1 MLAITAPAC
10 DGGLGTVTES
20 IVRLM
25 QRAPGL
31 TFALDLQIEQ
41 FSQVVAQSRN
51 ERGILPARA
60 VMGAAEAVHAAV
72 GPTLHL
78 HLALKLFQS
87 FERDFERMPV
97 EPAGLSV
104 VVRGA
109 GWQIAHCYGKP
120 FKQPFSQR
128 PRPQVRR
135 EPVENLF
142 LDCARLQ
149 HCHDALIVGGS
160 PTLKAHPQEPPS

>member
-41 FSQVVAQSRN
+41 LAQVVAQSRD
-51 ERGILPARA
+51 EGGILPAGA

-72 GPTLHL
+72 WPPLHL
-78 HLALKLFQS
+78 HLALELFQS
-87 FERDFERMPV
+87 FERDLHRMPV
-97 EPAGLSV
+97 EPAELGV

-109 GWQIAHCYGKP
+109 GWQVAHGYGKP
-120 FKQPFSQR
+120 FEQPFS
-128 PRPQVRR
+128 
-135 EPVENLF
+135 
-142 LDCARLQ
+142 
-149 HCHDALIVGGS
+149 
-160 PTLKAHPQEPPS
+160 